1 MKLLFDPFHQG
12 VYIKCG
18 EQRGAPLKLPV
29 GLVQRSF
36 EMCIRDSSN
45 PTGVVYSDEVVRRFA
60 NLKPAAKD
68 FRIFW
73 DNAYIIHGITDET
86 IEIPNI
92 IEECAK
98 AGNPDMVFEFCST
111 SKVSFPGAG
120 VCAFAASPANVEMCI
135 RDSRKVD
142 EFQAIGQGGRFISGC
157 DRAVVVSMGTG
168 TAFVEVQGN
177 ASRHLGG
184 TGVGGG
190 TLLGL
195 CDKMLGVRSIPHIVE
210 MAERGTLARVDL
222 AIGDISSTNLSNMN
236 AETTASNFGKLSD
249 VASPEDLALGVCNL
263 VFQTVGTQAVFAAR
277 GSGMEDIVMTGNL
290 ARLPMARKVFSD
302 FENLYQMHFIIPE
315 YADFATALGAAL
327 AG

>member
-1 MKLLFDPFHQG
+1 
-12 VYIKCG
+12 
-18 EQRGAPLKLPV
+18 
-29 GLVQRSF
+29 
-36 EMCIRDSSN
+36 
-45 PTGVVYSDEVVRRFA
+45 
-60 NLKPAAKD
+60 
-68 FRIFW
+68 
-73 DNAYIIHGITDET
+73 
-86 IEIPNI
+86 
-92 IEECAK
+92 
-98 AGNPDMVFEFCST
+98 
-111 SKVSFPGAG
+111 
-120 VCAFAASPANVEMCI
+120 
-135 RDSRKVD
+135 
-142 EFQAIGQGGRFISGC
+142 
-157 DRAVVVSMGTG
+157 MGTG

-210 MAERGTLARVDL
+210 MAERGNLARVDL

>member
-1 MKLLFDPFHQG
+1 M
-12 VYIKCG
+12 
-18 EQRGAPLKLPV
+18 PLTIGIDIGGSTTKIV
-29 GLVQRSF
+29 GLQDGQMISP
-36 EMCIRDSSN
+36 IRVRADDPVTSAYGAFGKFLDEN
-45 PTGVVYSDEVVRRFA
+45 KLDIEHICQVMFTGVGSSFLQGDIY
-60 NLKPAAKD
+60 
-68 FRIFW
+68 
-73 DNAYIIHGITDET
+73 GI
-86 IEIPNI
+86 P
-92 IEECAK
+92 
-98 AGNPDMVFEFCST
+98 
-111 SKVSFPGAG
+111 
-120 VCAFAASPANVEMCI
+120 
-135 RDSRKVD
+135 SRKVD

-210 MAERGTLARVDL
+210 MAERGDLARVDL
-222 AIGDISSTNLSNMN
+222 TIGDISSTNLSNMN

-249 VASPEDLALGVCNL
+249 VASQEDLALGVCNL

-302 FENLYQMHFIIPE
+302 FENL
-315 YADFATALGAAL
+315 
-327 AG
+327 

>member
-1 MKLLFDPFHQG
+1 M
-12 VYIKCG
+12 
-18 EQRGAPLKLPV
+18 PLTIGIDIGGSTTKIV
-29 GLVQRSF
+29 GLQDGQMISP
-36 EMCIRDSSN
+36 IRVRADDPVTSAYGAFGKFLAEN
-45 PTGVVYSDEVVRRFA
+45 KLDIEHICQVMFTGVGSSFLQGDIY
-60 NLKPAAKD
+60 
-68 FRIFW
+68 
-73 DNAYIIHGITDET
+73 GI
-86 IEIPNI
+86 P
-92 IEECAK
+92 
-98 AGNPDMVFEFCST
+98 
-111 SKVSFPGAG
+111 
-120 VCAFAASPANVEMCI
+120 
-135 RDSRKVD
+135 SRKVD

-168 TAFVEVQGN
+168 TACVEVQGN

-210 MAERGTLARVDL
+210 MAERGNLARVDL